1 MKCLLHMNCLQLI
14 YLLSLSLQ
22 VTGAL
27 ILIIYCWGN
36 TERCILNAI
45 YPANTEL
52 HREENDTV
60 IIKKEKLYKAHKV
73 VLLNRNAFIFIG
85 VGCPLSLF
93 GLNGGINPWIG
104 LMIVAI
110 VSCILLKVVAFIAHL
125 IAKYSNLKD
134 RIYSYKELCS
144 KLDSNIATN
153 ATVQECADIV
163 NELT

>member
-1 MKCLLHMNCLQLI
+1 MNCLQLM
-14 YLLSLSLQ
+14 YLVSLSFQ

-36 TERCILNAI
+36 TERCVLNAI
-45 YPANTEL
+45 YPANTEM

-85 VGCPLSLF
+85 LGCALSLF
-93 GLNGGINPWIG
+93 GLNEGINPWIG
-104 LMIVAI
+104 LMIVVI
-110 VSCILLKVVAFIAHL
+110 VSCILLKVVDFAAHL
-125 IAKYSNLKD
+125 IAKYSNLEDK
-134 RIYSYKELCS
+134 IYPYKELCS
-144 KLDSNIATN
+144 KLDSNIVTN

-163 NELT
+163 DELT